1 MRTRKNHAFY
11 RDTWA
16 EVNLNAIEQNVT
28 RIKQGLPEGAGF
40 MAVVKANAYGHGA
53 VDVAKTALSA
63 GAACLGVAIL
73 DEALALRHAGVEA
86 PILVLGYVRPE
97 DASLAAKYNV
107 TLTVFQHEWI
117 EEAAVQIS
125 ERTGPVKCHVKV
137 DTGMG
142 RIGLRTDGEWEALAS
157 AVEKYSSLFQ
167 LEGIYTHFATA
178 DEIDDAYVRE
188 QHRKFEHFLTAFKKR
203 TGLGNPVVHSANS
216 ATALRYREYAHT
228 LVRVGI
234 SMYGLVPSE
243 EIAGEITVPL
253 EQAFSLHS
261 RITHVKQLN
270 RGEAVS
276 YGATY
281 RASDEGE
288 WIGTIPIGY
297 ADGWIRANA
306 SGGEVLINGERAPI
320 VGRICMDQMMI
331 RLPEEVAR
339 GTRVTLIGQQ
349 GKEVISADEVARRLD
364 TINYEIPCMIS
375 YRVPRAIYRDG
386 HLIHLHNEVF

>member
-1 MRTRKNHAFY
+1 MGKGHAFY

-16 EVNLNAIEQNVT
+16 EVNLNAIENNV
-28 RIKQGLPEGAGF
+28 RAISRGLPAEAGF

-53 VDVAKTALSA
+53 VDVARTALHA
-63 GAACLGVAIL
+63 GASTLGVAIL
-73 DEALALRHAGVEA
+73 DEALALRHAGIEA

-97 DASLAAKYNV
+97 DAPLAVRYNI
-107 TLTVFQHEWI
+107 TLTVFQADWI
-117 EEAAVQIS
+117 KEAASQIKPG
-125 ERTGPVKCHVKV
+125 TGSLKCHLKV

-142 RIGLRTDGEWEALAS
+142 RIGLRTEEEGDALAWEVK
-157 AVEKYSSLFQ
+157 AHDGLFL

-178 DEIDDAYVRE
+178 DEIDDAYIRE
-188 QHRKFEHFLTAFKKR
+188 QHSRFAHFLEWFKNR
-203 TGLGNPVVHSANS
+203 TGIKHPVVHSANS
-216 ATALRYREYAHT
+216 ATALRYKDYAYT

-253 EQAFSLHS
+253 EEAFSLHS
-261 RITHVKQLN
+261 RITHVKRLEK
-270 RGEAVS
+270 GEAVS

-281 RASDEGE
+281 RAEKSGE
-288 WIGTIPIGY
+288 WIATIPIGY

-306 SGGEVLINGERAPI
+306 AGGEVLVDGRRAPI
-320 VGRICMDQMMI
+320 VGRICMDQMMVK
-331 RLPEEVAR
+331 LPDKVER
-339 GTRVTLIGQQ
+339 GTKVTLIGRQ
-349 GKEVISADEVARRLD
+349 GSSMISADEVACRLG

-386 HLIHLHNEVF
+386 ALVHLHNEVF